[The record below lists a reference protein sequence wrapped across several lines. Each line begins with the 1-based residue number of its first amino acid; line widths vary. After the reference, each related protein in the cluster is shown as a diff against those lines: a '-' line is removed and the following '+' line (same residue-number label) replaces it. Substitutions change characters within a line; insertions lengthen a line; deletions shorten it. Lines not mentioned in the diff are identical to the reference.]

1 MGDTEIYKYAY
12 IYASSTYLYRIETF
26 TWKPEPH
33 NSSEYELISYQNIA
47 ARTTTC
53 ILLLIL
59 SYK

>member
-1 MGDTEIYKYAY
+1 MGDTEIYTYAY
-12 IYASSTYLYRIETF
+12 IYASSTYLYRIEPF

-33 NSSEYELISYQNIA
+33 NSSEYELISYQNMA

-59 SYK
+59 S